1 MERAKNYNT
10 FALFPPVQNK
20 RNCSLDKNN
29 GRQFGDG
36 FAVHLRCRY
45 DFSVISFT
53 GIIAKKSVD
62 QVFMQAYEVCYVTLL
77 NSGLVTKHIVK
88 SSNKTSNRT
97 RIK

>member
-1 MERAKNYNT
+1 MERAKNYNK

-29 GRQFGDG
+29 CRQFGDG
-36 FAVHLRCRY
+36 FAVHL
-45 DFSVISFT
+45 
-53 GIIAKKSVD
+53 KKSVA

-77 NSGLVTKHIVK
+77 NSRLVTKHIVK